1 MPRADVTQAN
11 FMLPV
16 ELVEEL
22 RRSVPR
28 REQSKVVADALRKE
42 LRRLKLR
49 RVLDTSF
56 GAWAEEPHPELGKG
70 VEAYIRASRRSTR
83 ARPLE
88 SE

>member
-11 FMLPV
+11 FVLPV

-56 GAWAEEPHPELGKG
+56 GAWAKEPHPELGKG
-70 VEAYIRASRRSTR
+70 VEAHIRASRRSTR